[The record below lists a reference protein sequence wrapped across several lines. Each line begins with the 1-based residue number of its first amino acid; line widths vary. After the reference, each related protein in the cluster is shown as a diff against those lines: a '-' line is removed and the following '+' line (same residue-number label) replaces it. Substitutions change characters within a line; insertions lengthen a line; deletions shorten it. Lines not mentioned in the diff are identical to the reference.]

1 MPEPKFVGNSS
12 VWKQQRGSNFGT
24 TEEGT
29 DYIDLKFRG
38 KSELAIAFKQQYKK
52 GTVCPEPG
60 FEHCRLTIPPTFD
73 EEDVGFT
80 TATLRFEGPSPLEGT
95 FEGSDAQIDH
105 KTVEA
110 EFVVYTKVAK
120 DDNNVTY
127 EPVYRYFR
135 NVVTAKYTKATKPTG
150 TRYASELDD
159 DPDPKPE
166 GNVKQIP
173 LISLDFTELVKDVHY
188 KLNDTSVIL
197 NWTKTADGVYEI
209 VEEHVRYIVGNLAIK

>member
-60 FEHCRLTIPPTFD
+60 FKHCRLTIPPTFD

-95 FEGSDAQIDH
+95 FEGSDASIEH

-110 EFVVYTKVAK
+110 ELVIYTKYNHTS
-120 DDNNVTY
+120 D
-127 EPVYRYFR
+127 ESIYRYFR

-150 TRYASELDD
+150 TRYALELND

-166 GNVKQIP
+166 ANVKIVP
-173 LISLDFTELVKDVHY
+173 LVSPNAEDLIINVHY
-188 KLNDTSVIL
+188 AIEDTSAIL

-209 VEEHVRYIVGNLAIK
+209 VEEHVRFLVGKQIIKD